1 MSRYIDRV
9 HLMNRIATECHYDT
23 EHPLES
29 YAKLM
34 QVVNEEEGFEIRK
47 YCVYCSFLT
56 YGDCYYCSDKDEVMK
71 ESMVKKPNNCPSF
84 SLCPLG
90 HVETGKQYKPREE
103 KQEQIE
109 GQVTIWEG
117 DE

>member
-34 QVVNEEEGFEIRK
+34 QVINEEEGFAIK
-47 YCVYCSFLT
+47 QYCVV
-56 YGDCYYCSDKDEVMK
+56 KPKE
-71 ESMVKKPNNCPSF
+71 ESMT
-84 SLCPLG
+84 PL
-90 HVETGKQYKPREE
+90 
-103 KQEQIE
+103 E
-109 GQVTIWEG
+109 GQISIWKE
-117 DE
+117 E

>member
-34 QVVNEEEGFEIRK
+34 QVINEEEGFAIK
-47 YCVYCSFLT
+47 QYCVYCCHCLCSEPF
-56 YGDCYYCSDKDEVMK
+56 YCTDKDEVMK

-84 SLCPLG
+84 SLCPAG

>member
-1 MSRYIDRV
+1 M
-9 HLMNRIATECHYDT
+9 
-23 EHPLES
+23 
-29 YAKLM
+29 K
-34 QVVNEEEGFEIRK
+34 Q
-47 YCVYCSFLT
+47 YCVYCSHCISSEPF
-56 YGDCYYCSDKDEVMK
+56 YCTDKDEVMK

-103 KQEQIE
+103 KHEVIE

>member
-1 MSRYIDRV
+1 MEQRRETQAAARFRAV
-9 HLMNRIATECHYDT
+9 LAFHAA
-23 EHPLES
+23 
-29 YAKLM
+29 AK
-34 QVVNEEEGFEIRK
+34 EAP
-47 YCVYCSFLT
+47 S
-56 YGDCYYCSDKDEVMK
+56 MK

-109 GQVTIWEG
+109 GQVTIWE
-117 DE
+117 